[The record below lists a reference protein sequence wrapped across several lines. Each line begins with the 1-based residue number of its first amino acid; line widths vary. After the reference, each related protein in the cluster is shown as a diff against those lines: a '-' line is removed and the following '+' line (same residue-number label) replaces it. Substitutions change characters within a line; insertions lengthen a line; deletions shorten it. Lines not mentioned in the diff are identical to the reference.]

1 MLYPAKKTLKI
12 SRAIVQET
20 SKILSATK
28 ICKFQELQVSTK
40 LQVIRFYIKVNCR
53 VVNYELNLELQFR
66 KTFAESNFETS
77 SF

>member
-20 SKILSATK
+20 SKIFSATK

-40 LQVIRFYIKVNCR
+40 LQVIRFYIKVR

-77 SF
+77 RC